1 LRDSRRAPFCW
12 QDVRALD
19 LIRDHFEGRKR
30 QSALCV
36 YVAMTECANEQRSD
50 TFTAARARIADKAG
64 TTDRTVDEYAEELV
78 TVGLL
83 AVERRRPEGSKNLTN
98 VWTLLAPPEPVEG
111 EAPSPIQGEAGSGYE
126 GEAGSPLTRN
136 SNVGSD
142 TDAPGDPQTSIKK
155 KKEEDERV
163 VFEKWLALCDRDQ
176 YTVRLR
182 ELSPS
187 RRRLIASA
195 LKEATVDECCEALE
209 GLFASSWHKSK
220 GYHDLSHAFGWSPQD
235 KRPLREKID
244 GHIDEAKR
252 AGAGTR
258 RVTSDQEA
266 TLARAKDA
274 VRAQAAYPGNETAQ
288 KKGQAAREWLRE
300 HGIEVISAASSDEL
314 PTFRVQS

>member
-1 LRDSRRAPFCW
+1 MSLKVTTLVWEHSE
-12 QDVRALD
+12 QKGND
-19 LIRDHFEGRKR
+19 LIVLLGIAEIANDNGVAWPGRQRLAQKAR
-30 QSALCV
+30 MSVRGVQGVTERLVAAGELTIHERRGRRNTNIYRVETEALAAKPLRVVAEDENVQSVVKNVQSAEENMQNPPV
-36 YVAMTECANEQRSD
+36 KHAVA
-50 TFTAARARIADKAG
+50 TA
-64 TTDRTVDEYAEELV
+64 
-78 TVGLL
+78 
-83 AVERRRPEGSKNLTN
+83 
-98 VWTLLAPPEPVEG
+98 PEPSVE
-111 EAPSPIQGEAGSGYE
+111 PQGLE
-126 GEAGSPLTRN
+126 
-136 SNVGSD
+136 
-142 TDAPGDPQTSIKK
+142 PQSTKEKK
-155 KKEEDERV
+155 AEDERV

-187 RRRLIASA
+187 RRRLIARA

-300 HGIEVISAASSDEL
+300 HGIEVIEAASSDEL

>member
-1 LRDSRRAPFCW
+1 LRDSRRAPYCW
-12 QDVRALD
+12 QDVRALAH
-19 LIRDHFEGRKR
+19 LRQRVERKNLK
-30 QSALCV
+30 SALAV
-36 YVAMTECANEQRSD
+36 YVTMTELANEQRQDS
-50 TFTAARARIADKAG
+50 FTAARATIAERAG
-64 TTDRTVDEYAEELV
+64 VTDRTVDNCAELLIAA
-78 TVGLL
+78 GLL
-83 AVERRRPEGSKNLTN
+83 AKEERRTASRSLTN
-98 VWTLLAPPEPVEG
+98 VWTLLTAPKSEAATGGSEVAAPYGG
-111 EAPSPIQGEAGSGYE
+111 ETIAPSGGETS
-126 GEAGSPLTRN
+126 SPDSTA
-136 SNVGSD
+136 NVGSD
-142 TDAPGDPQTSIKK
+142 SVPPVTSIKK
-155 KKEEDERV
+155 KKEEDEQV
-163 VFEKWLALCDRDQ
+163 VFEKWLALCERDG
-176 YTVRLR
+176 YTVRQK
-182 ELSPS
+182 ELTPS

-300 HGIEVISAASSDEL
+300 HGIEVIEAASSDEL